1 MSAATSN
8 VSGVTASTS
17 ELSDRDR
24 SILEFERM
32 HWRHRGRKGTAV
44 LTIFGMSWVRY
55 VQVLHAILDQPA
67 AEVYDPVTVRRLR
80 RLREA
85 RMADRVS
92 RARGFRIEA

>member
-8 VSGVTASTS
+8 VSGVTASTT

-32 HWRHRGRKGTAV
+32 HWRHRGLKDTAV
-44 LTIFGMSWVRY
+44 LTIFGLSWVRY

-80 RLREA
+80 RLRDA
-85 RMADRVS
+85 RAAVRS
-92 RARGFRIEA
+92 RAKGFSID